1 VQSNDIIEATNYNT
15 LPNENDDKNERVLKN
30 ENADDKSADSNT
42 NKTSQIDDIIF
53 LNEPDETRENNKNKL
68 ENQQKT
74 KSKEIDGS
82 KQEITS
88 HKNKDIQENVN
99 KTAEKEKKNKFDK

>member
-1 VQSNDIIEATNYNT
+1 MQSYDIIQATNYNT
-15 LPNENDDKNERVLKN
+15 LPNENDDKNKTALKN

-53 LNEPDETRENNKNKL
+53 LNEPDESRENNKNKL

-88 HKNKDIQENVN
+88 LKNNDIQENVN
-99 KTAEKEKKNKFDK
+99 KTADKDKTNKFDK